1 MNNQLNNNLNNTDS
15 NILNNDIIN
24 NADEAN
30 NSALIRIQDI
40 AKETMF
46 EKYVNDHKNE
56 SSSFDESFPNYGDAE
71 KGIFSKVKKIHE
83 NISSSQSLNN
93 NIVGDKKKDLT
104 QLIDEQ
110 INSDNNIINPFL
122 TNQNLK
128 N

>member
-1 MNNQLNNNLNNTDS
+1 MNNQLNNNLNNTDN

-24 NADEAN
+24 NADEVN
-30 NSALIRIQDI
+30 NSVLIRIQDI

-122 TNQNLK
+122 NNQNLK